1 MKISS
6 LLRGVTL
13 ATSNEE
19 RDIVNGFSKLFQS
32 LDIVS

>member
-6 LLRGVTL
+6 LLRGATP

-19 RDIVNGFSKLFQS
+19 RDIVNGFSKPFQF